1 MEDPLCAPRPKS
13 AGATTEVSMRY
24 DKDRLRRE
32 IDELLK
38 RRPGWKLQAMAT
50 PGLPPVWGFGSGGQV
65 ELSVG
70 TDGDRIS
77 VYVVEQDLDVTLA
90 STSELAAWLKAY
102 KPQAFQ
108 DPRDGG
114 GDKPKRRRFLD
125 WE

>member
-1 MEDPLCAPRPKS
+1 MRGDKDKLR
-13 AGATTEVSMRY
+13 TEV
-24 DKDRLRRE
+24 
-32 IDELLK
+32 DELLK

-70 TDGDRIS
+70 TEGDSIDL
-77 VYVVEQDLDVTLA
+77 YLVEQDLDVTLS
-90 STSELAAWLKAY
+90 STSELAAWLQAH

-108 DPRDGG
+108 DPKDGL